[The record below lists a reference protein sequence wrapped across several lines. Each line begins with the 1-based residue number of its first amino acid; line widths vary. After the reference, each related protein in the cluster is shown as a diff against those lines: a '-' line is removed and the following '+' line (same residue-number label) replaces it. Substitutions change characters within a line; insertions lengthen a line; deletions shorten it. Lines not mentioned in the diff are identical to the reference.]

1 MSEERPRDGVHRLPP
16 ADDSL
21 WDEVAAGELDADEL
35 AVLRALAEGDDEQ
48 ARVAAFEPIDVGRR
62 EAIASKLVTD
72 VRRARR
78 RRVIG
83 WSVAGLAAAAAIALV
98 IWLPRGEPLPSYAM
112 VVSSGAATSRELPD
126 ERARD
131 EARVFG
137 PGTRFE
143 LVLTPTREVED
154 AVVFSTFAEIDGE
167 LVPWRVEVQRSVSG
181 AARIVGPA
189 GEVLP
194 RGVRAVVIVIG
205 REVVSLEDARRM
217 RADDPR
223 VLRARVERAP

>member
-1 MSEERPRDGVHRLPP
+1 MSEERPGADRLPP

-21 WDEVAAGELDADEL
+21 WDEVAAGELDAEEL

-48 ARVAAFEPIDVGRR
+48 ARVAAFEPIDVARR
-62 EAIASKLVTD
+62 EAIASELVMD

-83 WSVAGLAAAAAIALV
+83 WSVAGLAAAAAIVLV
-98 IWLPRGEPLPSYAM
+98 LAMPREEPLPSYAM
-112 VVSSGAATSRELPD
+112 VMSSGAATSRALPA
-126 ERARD
+126 EARD
-131 EARVFG
+131 EARIFA

-143 LVLTPTREVED
+143 LVLTPAREVDD
-154 AVVFSTFAEIDGE
+154 AVVFSTFAEVEGE
-167 LVPWRVEVQRSVSG
+167 LVPWRVEVQQSVSG

-194 RGVRAVVIVIG
+194 LGVRAVVVVID
-205 REVVSLEDARRM
+205 REAVSIEDARRLDA
-217 RADDPR
+217 RDPR